1 MQGRTIKNFQ
11 KIHVKKLTRKKQ
23 LFDWKSVRKAER
35 KAKQQI
41 QERYYGQTRGKKI
54 KSRTRKGNEVI

>member
-11 KIHVKKLTRKKQ
+11 KIHVKKLTRGKQ
-23 LFDWKSVRKAER
+23 PEWKHTRKANR

-41 QERYYGQTRGKKI
+41 QERFYG
-54 KSRTRKGNEVI
+54 

>member
-11 KIHVKKLTRKKQ
+11 KINVKKLTGGKQ
-23 LFDWKSVRKAER
+23 PEWKHKRKANR

-41 QERYYGQTRGKKI
+41 QEVLFYG
-54 KSRTRKGNEVI
+54 

>member
-41 QERYYGQTRGKKI
+41 QERYYG
-54 KSRTRKGNEVI
+54 